1 MYTSRIFKDDK
12 NELDFG
18 EHFYAEV
25 EVEIDYSYPSYS
37 EWESITALRIAILSD
52 SELTIN
58 EYSVNYLALKVKESK
73 KLLQSFE
80 NKEEDIWESL
90 TKEQQGKVYVW
101 VGKKIKTQE
110 IIDQL
115 NEAAVDFY
123 VDYQERRAEERGY

>member
-1 MYTSRIFKDDK
+1 MYTSLIFKDDK

-37 EWESITALRIAILSD
+37 EWESD

-58 EYSVNYLALKVKESK
+58 EYSVNYLALKAKESK

-101 VGKKIKTQE
+101 VGEKIKTQE

-115 NEAAVDFY
+115 NENAVDFY

>member
-1 MYTSRIFKDDK
+1 MYTSLIFKDDK
-12 NELDFG
+12 NELDFV
-18 EHFYAEV
+18 EYFYAEV

-37 EWESITALRIAILSD
+37 EWESD

-58 EYSVNYLALKVKESK
+58 EYSVNYLALKAKESK

-90 TKEQQGKVYVW
+90 TKEQQEKVYVW
-101 VGKKIKTQE
+101 VGKKIETQE

-115 NEAAVDFY
+115 NEAAVDSY
-123 VDYQERRAEERGY
+123 IDYQERKSEGY

>member
-1 MYTSRIFKDDK
+1 MYTSLIFKDDK

-18 EHFYAEV
+18 EHFYTEV

-37 EWESITALRIAILSD
+37 EWESD

-58 EYSVNYLALKVKESK
+58 EYSVNYLALKAKESTK

-80 NKEEDIWESL
+80 NNEEDIWESL
-90 TKEQQGKVYVW
+90 TKEQQEKVYVW
-101 VGKKIKTQE
+101 VGKKIETQE

-115 NEAAVDFY
+115 NEAAVDSY
-123 VDYQERRAEERGY
+123 IDYQERKAEGEY